1 MCFPSGHNLRKL
13 TYVLLH
19 ATKAWGQQRWFQWR
33 SRKLMK
39 GRRELMK
46 PSCLCTT
53 ALWAGI
59 KWCKLHNRKAVQQK
73 LESVDGG
80 RRSSAQASGMEES
93 KETRRQAK
101 CIEVWCW
108 LGGKGFWSLL
118 VLVWG
123 GISQRLRPRGEGGRR
138 NGNPT
143 DVFAL
148 LSLAVVV
155 DNSFALYTQLQFL
168 LELRPREARPENSSI
183 YIYII

>member
-1 MCFPSGHNLRKL
+1 MCFPSEHNLRKL

-59 KWCKLHNRKAVQQK
+59 KWCKLHSRRAVQQK

-80 RRSSAQASGMEES
+80 RRSSAQASGIEKS

-123 GISQRLRPRGEGGRR
+123 GSPNAFAPGVKAAGGMETQPTPSPCCRLR
-138 NGNPT
+138 
-143 DVFAL
+143 L
-148 LSLAVVV
+148 LLIILSRCMHSF
-155 DNSFALYTQLQFL
+155 NSC
-168 LELRPREARPENSSI
+168 
-183 YIYII
+183 